1 MGWESQNGSE
11 GKGGR
16 DKEREGVI
24 KRKVGGRETGSGVG
38 AKTKQ
43 HNN

>member
-1 MGWESQNGSE
+1 MVLK
-11 GKGGR
+11 GKGEGMR
-16 DKEREGVI
+16 EREGGI